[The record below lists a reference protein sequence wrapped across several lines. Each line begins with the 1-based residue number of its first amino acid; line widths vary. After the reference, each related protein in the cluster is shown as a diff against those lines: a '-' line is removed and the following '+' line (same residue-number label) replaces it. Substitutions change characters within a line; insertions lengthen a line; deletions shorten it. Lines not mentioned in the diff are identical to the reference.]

1 MKLITS
7 SNVKTNHT
15 IFFSFK
21 QHSTPQPILNMKG
34 KYACRNVKND
44 AEKLIRK
51 VTLKMIEKE
60 NSFFLKAQKFENVYL

>member
-1 MKLITS
+1 MS

-15 IFFSFK
+15 IFFK

-34 KYACRNVKND
+34 KYACRNVKKD

-51 VTLKMIEKE
+51 VTLKMIEKKI
-60 NSFFLKAQKFENVYL
+60 FFF